1 MATPT
6 LSKEDQVRE
15 RVLRAAQQLFQ
26 QHGLHKVTMDD
37 IARALGRGK
46 SSLYYYYKSKEEIFT
61 AMLDREIREVLAEV
75 ERAVALA
82 PTAEEKLYTFCMTR
96 LQKQRQKAA
105 LNALVA
111 GEALR
116 SLDLVHHI
124 RQCYRQQQADLL
136 RQIFAEAEGGLA
148 LAACPHRTEAL
159 TVLILAGLR
168 GLGEELVF
176 SDNLALIEP
185 AIRMLC
191 RTLAAAPL
199 APAASLPA

>member
-1 MATPT
+1 MPAA
-6 LSKEDQVRE
+6 LSKEEQIREQV
-15 RVLRAAQQLFQ
+15 LCAAQQLFQ

-75 ERAVALA
+75 AQAVALA
-82 PTAEEKLYTFCMTR
+82 PTVEEKLYTFCMTR

-136 RQIFAEAEGGLA
+136 RQIFAGAAGSSA
-148 LAACPHRTEAL
+148 TSACPQSVEAL

-176 SDNLALIEP
+176 SDSLALVEP
-185 AIRMLC
+185 AIRLLC
-191 RTLAAAPL
+191 RTLATAPL
-199 APAASLPA
+199 LPTTSQPA